1 MRGPMNVVMRGII
14 TGLAGV
20 GLAACAL
27 SGPPPPVRP
36 EPFATTPAPRL
47 PPIDSVDGPLR
58 LDIVYPPDSA
68 VIVTRD
74 STFVFGSTG
83 SGRAGLRINGAGV
96 PVAPDGAFLA
106 FLPVPPDGLYRVEAT
121 KGAERASL
129 DHVVVV
135 PPPPSVPDTG
145 AAILRETI
153 EPRGAIALPSGE
165 PVDVRFLGTAGGQ
178 AAIHLPDGAVYEL
191 TERPLVAGAT
201 VDAANFQR
209 MPAGRES
216 GPRGVSAYVGTVPA
230 GDWVSADTMDRE
242 PALGG
247 IGPGFPFALG
257 FSIGQDTVSLR
268 IASEAGFDVPL
279 RAQQDSVD
287 ALLADAQHSLQ
298 ALLEFARLH
307 PSFVAV
313 RAPLLSLAVD
323 GDTAWAPLSV
333 NLRTLQGALFDDA
346 GTVAV
351 VRAPSN
357 PPSDWTIRARP
368 GRGGPFHWFWQD
380 GTRLALD
387 GEWNGQ
393 LRVRLAPGLAAWV
406 PAADVE
412 LLAKGAPAARATV
425 SAVRLIPAEG
435 WVDARIALDA
445 RLPNRVDVDG
455 RRLRVTVYGATS
467 AVNFMQYGALDP
479 LVHAAAWSQPADGVF
494 VLDIELTQAVWGY
507 RVFFD
512 DAGALV
518 VRVRRPPVIDPEHP
532 LAGLLVAVDAG
543 HPPGGAIGPTRLTEA
558 EANLAVA
565 FQLKPLL
572 EAAGARVLMLRTDA
586 APVDLGARPRMAAE
600 FDADL
605 LVSLHNNAFPDG
617 VNPFENNG
625 TSVYYYQPQSLD
637 LARAVD
643 RELVAELGLRDLGIG
658 RADLALVR
666 PSWMP
671 AVLSET
677 MFLMV
682 PAQENALRDPAV
694 QRRIAA
700 AHVRALEAF
709 LAERAL
715 AARDG
720 G

>member
-1 MRGPMNVVMRGII
+1 MNVVVKGII
-14 TGLAGV
+14 TVIAGV
-20 GLAACAL
+20 GLAACAS
-27 SGPPPPVRP
+27 SGSPPPVRP

-58 LDIVYPPDSA
+58 LDIVYPSDSA
-68 VIVTRD
+68 VIATPD

-83 SGRAGLRINGAGV
+83 SGRAVLRINGANV

-106 FLPVPPDGLYRVEAT
+106 FLPVPPDGVYRMQAT

-129 DHVVVV
+129 DRVVVV

-145 AAILRETI
+145 AVILRATI
-153 EPRGAIALPSGE
+153 EPRGAIALPPGE
-165 PVDVRFLGTAGGQ
+165 PVDVRFRGTAGGQ

-209 MPAGRES
+209 TPAGTES
-216 GPRGVSAYVGTVPA
+216 GPRGVSEYAGTVPA
-230 GDWVSADTMDRE
+230 GSWVSADTTVRE

-247 IGPGFPFALG
+247 IGPGFPFAIG
-257 FSIGQDTVSLR
+257 FRIGQDTVSMR
-268 IASEAGFDVPL
+268 VASEAGLDVPSQ
-279 RAQQDSVD
+279 AQRDSVD
-287 ALLADAQHSLQ
+287 GLLADAQHSLQ
-298 ALLEFARLH
+298 ALLDFARRH
-307 PSFVAV
+307 PSFIAL

-323 GDTAWAPLSV
+323 GDTAWAPLSA
-333 NLRTLQGALFDDA
+333 NLHTLHGAVFDDA

-351 VRAPSN
+351 VRAPADA
-357 PPSDWTIRARP
+357 PSDWTIRGRP
-368 GRGGPFHWFWQD
+368 GRVGPFHWFWRD

-393 LRVRLAPGLAAWV
+393 LRVRLAPDLAAWV
-406 PAADVE
+406 PAGDVQV
-412 LLAKGAPAARATV
+412 LAKGAPAARATV
-425 SAVRLIPAEG
+425 SAVRLIPAAG
-435 WVDARIALDA
+435 WIDARIALDA
-445 RLPNRVDVDG
+445 RLPDHVDVEG
-455 RRLRVTVYGATS
+455 RTLRITVYGATS

-479 LVHAAAWSQPADGVF
+479 LVHGAAWSQPAEGVF
-494 VLDIELTQAVWGY
+494 TLDIELTQPVWGY

-512 DAGALV
+512 DVGALV
-518 VRVRRPPVIDPEHP
+518 VRIRRPPVIDPERP

-605 LVSLHNNAFPDG
+605 LISLHNNAFPDG

-643 RELVAELGLRDLGIG
+643 RALVAGLGLRDLGIG

-666 PSWMP
+666 PTWMP

-694 QRRIAA
+694 QRRIAE

-709 LAERAL
+709 LSERAQV
-715 AARDG
+715 AHASR
-720 G
+720 